1 MGGYIY
7 KYINNDSGDIVYV
20 GKSNNQFTLI
30 NRIRTHANQATWSL
44 NTTVEFAAVPPDI
57 DLYRAETAAI
67 NYYYIEGRSKN
78 INQVGGTTK
87 EEAADLMR
95 LMNLK
100 WIVLDINHLLP
111 EDNLPKPGGIV
122 VRFERGLLVGIYII
136 TQIVYTSQGVVY
148 KLFSTDYCRY
158 PLDGLSYEELSAS
171 SKYQYWTPELF
182 RQISHKHGWDNVD
195 Y

>member
-30 NRIRTHANQATWSL
+30 NRIRTHANQSTWSL
-44 NTTVEFAAVPPDI
+44 NTRVEYAAVPPDI

-67 NYYYIEGRSKN
+67 NYYYIEGRTQN
-78 INQVGGTTK
+78 INQVGGLSQD
-87 EEAADLMR
+87 EARDLMR
-95 LMNLK
+95 EMRLK
-100 WIVLDINHLLP
+100 WRPIDINHLLSD
-111 EDNLPKPGGIV
+111 EDLPRPGGIV
-122 VRFERGLLVGIYII
+122 VQFEQGLLVGIYII
-136 TQIVYTSQGVVY
+136 TQIVYTSDGVVY

-158 PLDGLSYEELSAS
+158 PVNGLTYDELMSSTKYEL
-171 SKYQYWTPELF
+171 WTPELF
-182 RQISHKHGWDNVD
+182 RQMARKYGWDDVD